1 MNYISFANQNIPI
14 VQVLPMGHEIWNVHA
29 PEGCLLF
36 CRLLTNRESW
46 RRDID
51 PKSLVAFFFPE
62 AQFVEQNLP
71 ICHKYGMYSFSD
83 INNKAENVRNQKDRA
98 TIIEI
103 KNILK
108 KYV

>member
-46 RRDID
+46 RRAID